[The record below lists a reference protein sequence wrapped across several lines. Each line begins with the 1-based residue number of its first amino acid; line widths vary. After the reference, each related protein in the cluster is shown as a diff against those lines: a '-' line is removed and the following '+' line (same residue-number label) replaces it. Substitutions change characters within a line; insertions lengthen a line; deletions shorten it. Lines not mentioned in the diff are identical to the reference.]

1 MREPEEIEAL
11 EEEKFL
17 EANPQE
23 RVFRDI
29 LLEAKN
35 YQSYHDPP
43 QLTFELSN

>member
-43 QLTFELSN
+43 